1 MASSNT
7 QGATA
12 TWTPRIPDS
21 EQFPR
26 HPFLWGTIG
35 VLRYE
40 LIRSLSLTRLISWIL
55 IFAFPV
61 ALILLAKW
69 QVGQRPRRISP
80 EELRVGFSFIA
91 FALIPH
97 VAVMLNLLMWATP
110 VVNTELEGQTWI
122 YSIVRPQGKLN
133 IILGKYLTAIFWSIF
148 GGLLS
153 ATIAIPLLGLDKSFT
168 LWWTLA
174 RLVVLSSVAYGALY
188 IAMGTLF
195 QKRAMV
201 SAFIYTLTV
210 EGFLSLLPATINQ
223 LTVSFRLRCLLV
235 QWLEVRLPAEMRS
248 RAEIFDLS
256 GTTHHLAAL
265 AVYVIVLLSIALL
278 FARRSEYSLQPDPS

>member
-1 MASSNT
+1 MQS
-7 QGATA
+7 AT
-12 TWTPRIPDS
+12 TNWTPQIAES
-21 EQFPR
+21 EQFSR
-26 HPFLWGTIG
+26 HPFLWGTLG

-40 LIRSLSLTRLISWIL
+40 LIRSLSLTRLISWLL

-80 EELRVGFSFIA
+80 DELRIGFSFIS

-153 ATIAIPLLGLDKSFT
+153 ATIAIPLLGLDESFA

-174 RLVVLSSVAYGALY
+174 RLVILSSVAYGALY

-235 QWLEVRLPAEMRS
+235 QWLDIRLPVEMRS

-256 GTTHHLAAL
+256 GTTHHLVAL
-265 AVYVIVLLSIALL
+265 AVYVIVLLSVALL